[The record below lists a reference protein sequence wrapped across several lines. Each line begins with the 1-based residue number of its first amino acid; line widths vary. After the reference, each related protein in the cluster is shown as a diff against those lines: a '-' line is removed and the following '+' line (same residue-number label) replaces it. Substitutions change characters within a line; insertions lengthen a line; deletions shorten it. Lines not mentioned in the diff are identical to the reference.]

1 MLGIIKEFIKFC
13 NCNEGILSL
22 IVSIVAIVISI
33 KAIKAQNKAT
43 LFEKRLSLYCEI
55 ESTYSICK
63 KILKHCNKPYDLG
76 TKKKIMMAIFRMDSR
91 EYNIV
96 NQALTIESK
105 KKLEGLEKER
115 RKLIDQ
121 YINLYISTL
130 DSSFEDKTKLLFSD
144 KKAVED
150 AIKLYYLFDSIKLA
164 IINIDVKTIEHW
176 MKSIKDTTE
185 KIEKDKVLKRLAK
198 DLPLHYKKAIID
210 HVIKKLMTI
219 KINDNK

>member
-1 MLGIIKEFIKFC
+1 MQKVWKG
-13 NCNEGILSL
+13 
-22 IVSIVAIVISI
+22 
-33 KAIKAQNKAT
+33 
-43 LFEKRLSLYCEI
+43 
-55 ESTYSICK
+55 
-63 KILKHCNKPYDLG
+63 
-76 TKKKIMMAIFRMDSR
+76 
-91 EYNIV
+91 
-96 NQALTIESK
+96 
-105 KKLEGLEKER
+105 KLEGLEKER

-176 MKSIKDTTE
+176 MQSIKDITK

-198 DLPLHYKKAIID
+198 DLPL
-210 HVIKKLMTI
+210 
-219 KINDNK
+219 

>member
-1 MLGIIKEFIKFC
+1 MENILRFIEVC

-22 IVSIVAIVISI
+22 IVSIVAIVISV
-33 KAIKAQNKAT
+33 KASKAQNKAA

-76 TKKKIMMAIFRMDSR
+76 TKRKIMMAIFRMDSR

-96 NQALTIESK
+96 NKALTIESK
-105 KKLEGLEKER
+105 KQKVSKIKAEGSEMQKVWKGKLEGLEKER

-176 MKSIKDTTE
+176 MQSIKDIT
-185 KIEKDKVLKRLAK
+185 KNIEKDKVLKRLAK
-198 DLPLHYKKAIID
+198 DLPL
-210 HVIKKLMTI
+210 
-219 KINDNK
+219 

>member
-1 MLGIIKEFIKFC
+1 MENILRFIEVC

-22 IVSIVAIVISI
+22 IVSIVAIVISV
-33 KAIKAQNKAT
+33 KAIKAQNKAA

-76 TKKKIMMAIFRMDSR
+76 TKRKIMMAIFRMDSR

-96 NQALTIESK
+96 NKALTIESK
-105 KKLEGLEKER
+105 KQKVSKIKAEGLEKER

-176 MKSIKDTTE
+176 MQSIKDITK

-198 DLPLHYKKAIID
+198 DLPL
-210 HVIKKLMTI
+210 
-219 KINDNK
+219 

>member
-1 MLGIIKEFIKFC
+1 MENILRFIEVC

-22 IVSIVAIVISI
+22 IVSIVAIVISV
-33 KAIKAQNKAT
+33 KAIKAQNKAA

-76 TKKKIMMAIFRMDSR
+76 TKRKIMMAIFRMDSR

-96 NQALTIESK
+96 NKALTIESK
-105 KKLEGLEKER
+105 KQKVSKIKAEGLEKER
-115 RKLIDQ
+115 RKSIDQ

-176 MKSIKDTTE
+176 MQSIKDITK

-198 DLPLHYKKAIID
+198 DLPL
-210 HVIKKLMTI
+210 
-219 KINDNK
+219 

>member
-1 MLGIIKEFIKFC
+1 MENILRFIEVC

-22 IVSIVAIVISI
+22 IVSIVAIFISV
-33 KAIKAQNKAT
+33 KAIKAQNKAA

-76 TKKKIMMAIFRMDSR
+76 TKRKIMMAIFRMDSR

-96 NQALTIESK
+96 NKALTIESK
-105 KKLEGLEKER
+105 KQKVSKIKAEGLEKER

-176 MKSIKDTTE
+176 MQSIKDITK

-198 DLPLHYKKAIID
+198 DLPL
-210 HVIKKLMTI
+210 
-219 KINDNK
+219 